1 MKNAVN
7 LPVLLLALGLFSCK
21 PFQFSEL
28 KPGSPLQNPLPA
40 LEPVLLGAAPTPYG
54 PPLPPPVFQD
64 LNVVYEREVK
74 SNLTRA
80 GGDRY
85 GYAVCRVIAERHRPG
100 ALWLVSSAVLLFTPN
115 LLGYPAGQSRRW
127 MEVEVEV
134 FDAQRR
140 SLGRY
145 SGYGQAAVPVAAY
158 WGYAPDDAARASS
171 VRAFKAALA
180 DIKTQMDRDADRL
193 NAGLRAGGPV

>member
-1 MKNAVN
+1 MKNPFSR
-7 LPVLLLALGLFSCK
+7 PVLLLALSLFSCK

-28 KPGSPLQNPLPA
+28 KPGSPLHNPLPA
-40 LEPVLLGAAPTPYG
+40 LEPVLLGSAPTPYG
-54 PPLPPPVFQD
+54 PPMPPPVFQD

-74 SNLTRA
+74 SSLTRP

-100 ALWLVSSAVLLFTPN
+100 AFWLLSSAVLLFTPN
-115 LLGYPAGQSRRW
+115 LLGYPAAQSRRW

-145 SGYGQAAVPVAAY
+145 SGYGYATVPVAAY
-158 WGYAPDDAARASS
+158 WGYASDDAARASS
-171 VRAFKAALA
+171 VRAFKAALSE
-180 DIKTQMDRDADRL
+180 IKTQMDRDADRL
-193 NAGLRAGGPV
+193 STGLRAGGPV